1 MPYQY
6 IIPQLFKNDIYASY
20 KINKI
25 NSEYTDFKIY
35 DGKTKTFNIINIFNG
50 TVNNSN
56 NSNNSKLISNLPSS
70 NMTISFKDFVMKN
83 PSNNNSIISKTDDAN
98 NNSIISKID
107 DVNNNTL
114 TAENIYNISNTGT
127 TENKKISYNEDEK
140 AIEIS

>member
-6 IIPQLFKNDIYASY
+6 IIPQLFKNDIYVSY

-25 NSEYTDFKIY
+25 NSEYTNDFKIY

-50 TVNNSN
+50 IVNNGN
-56 NSNNSKLISNLPSS
+56 NTNNKLPSNLANS
-70 NMTISFKDFVMKN
+70 NMTISLKDFVMKN
-83 PSNNNSIISKTDDAN
+83 PLN

-107 DVNNNTL
+107 DANNNTL

-127 TENKKISYNEDEK
+127 TENKKISYNKDEK
-140 AIEIS
+140 ALEIS